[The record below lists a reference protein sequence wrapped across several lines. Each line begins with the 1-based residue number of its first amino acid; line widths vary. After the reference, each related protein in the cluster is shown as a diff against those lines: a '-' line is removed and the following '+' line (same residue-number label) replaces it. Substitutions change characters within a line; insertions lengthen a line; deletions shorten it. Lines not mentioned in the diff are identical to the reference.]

1 MSVFGVVIPF
11 FQRRPGVLA
20 GSLASV
26 AGQDV
31 GVPVRVVVV
40 DDSSPVPAEQEVA
53 QVSFPGNFSVEI
65 IRQANAGPGMA
76 RNRGIDALAD
86 ADYVAFLDSDDYWA
100 PHHLSSALLAFE
112 HGFDYYT
119 AETEEGGTGLRYL
132 SHFFKDGLPLRPAG
146 FAPWANELTEPLI
159 DFTVAGPISTSSVFV
174 VRNSLIGPTRFDP
187 SLRTA
192 GEDGLFRTMLAA
204 KSPRTL
210 VSDRVD
216 VTLGQGVNI
225 FSEGGWGARAATLR
239 AIYFL
244 RSRLLMRP
252 LAATFPVAKARVE
265 AAIVKARVELWRSAL
280 ANARRGDFPLF
291 PFLQAC
297 REDPLL
303 LLSMGRA
310 FRMVGKGWRE

>member
-20 GSLASV
+20 SSLESV

-40 DDSSPVPAEQEVA
+40 DDSSPVRAEQEVA
-53 QVSFPGNFSVEI
+53 RVSFPSNFSVEI
-65 IRQANAGPGMA
+65 IRQANAGAGMA

-86 ADYVAFLDSDDYWA
+86 VDYVAFLDSDDYWA
-100 PHHLSSALLAFE
+100 SYHLSSALLAFDY
-112 HGFDYYT
+112 GFDYYT
-119 AETEEGGTGLRYL
+119 AETEDGGSGLRYL

-204 KSPRTL
+204 TSPRTL
-210 VSDRVD
+210 VSDRRYFGID
-216 VTLGQGVNI
+216 AL
-225 FSEGGWGARAATLR
+225 ALRAAAARVVSRVAGLPPERARVRGAFLRQDFGLDTVDGLDMLIGQAALAFELFFGRPPPEGRDDELR
-239 AIYFL
+239 A
-244 RSRLLMRP
+244 LLP
-252 LAATFPVAKARVE
+252 A
-265 AAIVKARVELWRSAL
+265 
-280 ANARRGDFPLF
+280 
-291 PFLQAC
+291 
-297 REDPLL
+297 
-303 LLSMGRA
+303 
-310 FRMVGKGWRE
+310 